1 MRGYDYYSSRHQA
14 AGFANSA
21 IDCNAVFVNVGRD
34 VVLVAKKFIPKN
46 NEVFVNYATVYAL

>member
-14 AGFANSA
+14 AGFANSG
-21 IDCNAVFVNVGRD
+21 IDCNAAFVNVGRESRD

-46 NEVFVNYATVYAL
+46 TEVFVNYAT

>member
-21 IDCNAVFVNVGRD
+21 IDCNATFVNVGRD

-46 NEVFVNYATVYAL
+46 TEVFVNYATVYAL

>member
-21 IDCNAVFVNVGRD
+21 IDCNATFVNVGRD

-46 NEVFVNYATVYAL
+46 TEVFVNYAT